1 MVGVNP
7 DTAISEWMVCMNIA
21 GKQSIVFK
29 SRPVVL
35 AASSV
40 VGKKEGE
47 GPLGGFFDVV
57 EQDPMFGG
65 KSWEDAESRMM
76 KRAAEVAI
84 EKAGMVKDD
93 IRFLVGGDLL
103 GQLIATSFGIE
114 SLEIPTLG
122 VYGACSTM
130 GESLLVAAGMADA
143 GFADRIM
150 AITSSHFAGAEKQF
164 RFPLG
169 YGNQRPQAATWT
181 VTGSGAVILGSSMY
195 HGKRLQEETVPEAGV
210 SGEAEKRNASLKA
223 EVHVTGATIGKIVDF
238 GLKDS
243 MNMGACMAPAA
254 ADTIVRNL
262 LDFGVEPTYYDR
274 IITGDLGYVGKEILI
289 DLAKQKGYDLSQ
301 NHSDCGIEIYD
312 RATQDTHSGGS
323 GCGCSA
329 VTLAAYILRNL
340 RSGRWRRVLFVPTGA
355 LLSTVSFNE
364 GQSVP
369 GIAHAVMLEAES

>member
-1 MVGVNP
+1 MLRMKKVQKKQ
-7 DTAISEWMVCMNIA
+7 T
-21 GKQSIVFK
+21 GKQSIIF
-29 SRPVVL
+29 SNRPVIL

-47 GPLGGFFDVV
+47 GPLGGFFDEV

-76 KRAAEVAI
+76 RRAAERAI
-84 EKAGMVKDD
+84 EKAGMVKED
-93 IRFLVGGDLL
+93 IRFLIGGDLL

-114 SLEIPTLG
+114 ALEIPTLG

-130 GESLLVAAGMADA
+130 GESLLVAACLTDA
-143 GFADRIM
+143 GYADRVM

-181 VTGSGAVILGSSMY
+181 VTGSGAVVVGSAMY
-195 HGKRLQEETVPEAGV
+195 HDTVSEDNQDKRVII
-210 SGEAEKRNASLKA
+210 S
-223 EVHVTGATIGKIVDF
+223 GATVGKIVDF
-238 GLKDS
+238 GVKDS

-254 ADTIVRNL
+254 ADTILRNL
-262 LDFGVEPTYYDR
+262 LDYGVEPDYYDR
-274 IITGDLGYVGKEILI
+274 IITGDLGYVGKDILV
-289 DLAKQKGYDLSQ
+289 DLLLQKGYDIGK
-301 NHSDCGIEIYD
+301 NHMDCGIEIFD
-312 RATQDTHSGGS
+312 RETQDTHSGGS

-329 VTLAAYILRNL
+329 VTLAAYVLRNM
-340 RSGRWRRVLFVPTGA
+340 RSGKWKRVLFVPTGA

-364 GQSVP
+364 GNSVP
-369 GIAHAVMLEAES
+369 GIAHAVVLEVE